1 MLAVARPQVLHFN
14 PSQEDGDAT
23 GTIGQ
28 GSDWLETM
36 ASYGNASH
44 LGAAYVSPLFYTY
57 QTGTSYLLD
66 SSYNVKVHSS
76 LPRLSTPLS
85 TAIVEGSTDRVL
97 WVPTCTD
104 CTEPHLRTGLYVRR
118 SGTSDGQ
125 FVAGD
130 LRLDLSITLDT
141 GYCNPCQGAISN
153 PCASRLYGEPQGR
166 DEGLFEI
173 DSNTI
178 SSGGCR
184 MYGYPLY
191 QNTGTDTRYE
201 LWVK

>member
-1 MLAVARPQVLHFN
+1 MLHYN

-28 GSDWLETM
+28 GNDWFETM
-36 ASYGNASH
+36 ATHGSASN
-44 LGAAYVSPLFYTY
+44 LSAAYVSPLLYTH
-57 QTGTSYLLD
+57 QIGTSYLLD

-85 TAIVEGSTDRVL
+85 TAIVTSTDLVL
-97 WVPTCTD
+97 WVPACTN
-104 CTEPHLRTGLYVRR
+104 CTEPNLRTELRFR
-118 SGTSDGQ
+118 SSGTSDSQ
-125 FVAGD
+125 FANGD
-130 LRLDLSITLDT
+130 LRLELHITRGS

-153 PCASRLYGEPQGR
+153 PCTSNLYQPTL
-166 DEGLFEI
+166 DEGYFSM

-184 MYGYPLY
+184 VYGHPLY
-191 QNTGTDTRYE
+191 PNVGTDTRYE